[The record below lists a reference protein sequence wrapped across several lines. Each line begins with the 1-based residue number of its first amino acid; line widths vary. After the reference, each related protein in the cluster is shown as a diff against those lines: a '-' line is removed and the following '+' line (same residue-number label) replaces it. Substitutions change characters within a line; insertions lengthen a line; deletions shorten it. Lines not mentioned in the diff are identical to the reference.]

1 MIKVQTFPLILECHN
16 PVNLT
21 PALTLGL
28 HCKKRWLEDSLHF
41 SITRQSGPVRAQ
53 PRQSG
58 ETYPALRAGAASYH
72 PGLDYCLICWYKSD
86 VSTIETILYEYSLK
100 C

>member
-1 MIKVQTFPLILECHN
+1 MIKVQTFPFILECHN

-41 SITRQSGPVRAQ
+41 SIARPGGPREGPNPTRA
-53 PRQSG
+53 
-58 ETYPALRAGAASYH
+58 EK
-72 PGLDYCLICWYKSD
+72 LIP
-86 VSTIETILYEYSLK
+86 LYE
-100 C
+100 